1 MCDEMTSGQAAYE
14 ASSPAR
20 VAPEGAELARV
31 ADKLAGELIM
41 GGMTADELEGADWDE
56 ILVDAGERAYYS
68 TKALEARVLQELRDN
83 DAQQDELDGEDP
95 GCDDTVLR
103 CPNCEQPNQFGELCH
118 SCQSDADDAADAE
131 GQAWA
136 DEHESAPCNWWGGK

>member
-20 VAPEGAELARV
+20 VAPEGAEFDRLV
-31 ADKLAGELIM
+31 NKLVDKLQADGY
-41 GGMTADELEGADWDE
+41 TVDELEGVDWDE
-56 ILVDAGERAYYS
+56 LLFDAGETAYYS
-68 TKALEARVLQELRDN
+68 TTDLE
-83 DAQQDELDGEDP
+83 DAIWQTLLLEDTAEDP
-95 GCDDTVLR
+95 GCDDTVLC